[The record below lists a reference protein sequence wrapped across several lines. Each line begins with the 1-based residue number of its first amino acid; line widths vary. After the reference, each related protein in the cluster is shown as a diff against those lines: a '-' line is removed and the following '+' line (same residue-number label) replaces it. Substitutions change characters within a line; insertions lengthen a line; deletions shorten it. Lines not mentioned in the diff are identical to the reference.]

1 MDTPG
6 VANVATNLS
15 ANALADRVG
24 TAVLRKALDIQAANA
39 VALIQALPPVP
50 SVNLPANLGRNI
62 DTTA

>member
-1 MDTPG
+1 MHTLG
-6 VANVATNLS
+6 IANVAATLS
-15 ANALADRVG
+15 ANGLTDRVG